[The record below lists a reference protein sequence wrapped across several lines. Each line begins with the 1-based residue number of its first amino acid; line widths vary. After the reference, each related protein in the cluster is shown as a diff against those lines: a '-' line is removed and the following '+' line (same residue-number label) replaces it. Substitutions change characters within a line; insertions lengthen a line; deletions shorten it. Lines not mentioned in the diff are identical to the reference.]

1 MGLQAGTQAYSFRT
15 SLGPRQGKNVWAAFH
30 PPRTSG
36 TEAIVLAASWE
47 SLGFV
52 GDFAE
57 GIELV
62 NQPAGEYEGRD
73 KTPRL
78 KNLRGIASLL
88 SLAEYLRG
96 AKGSLLSLLLANLA
110 HHVVLARYRALR
122 QDDHLCR
129 LGSPSRRHASL
140 PCLVPRRAA
149 DQYVTAD
156 RLRTCNS
163 DRKISSCRSRRAGS

>member
-1 MGLQAGTQAYSFRT
+1 MIAFASYRFADQVRDEFELLGLQAGTQAYSFRT
-15 SLGPRQGKNVWAAFH
+15 SLGLRQGKNVWAAFH

-52 GDFAE
+52 GDYAE
-57 GIELV
+57 GIESL
-62 NQPAGEYEGRD
+62 NQPTEEYEGRD

-96 AKGSLLSLLLANLA
+96 ATLSL
-110 HHVVLARYRALR
+110 
-122 QDDHLCR
+122 
-129 LGSPSRRHASL
+129 PIASL
-140 PCLVPRRAA
+140 TL
-149 DQYVTAD
+149 TLNT
-156 RLRTCNS
+156 LRTS
-163 DRKISSCRSRRAGS
+163 